1 MVWLKACPRCQ
12 RGGLKLDSDMYGKF
26 VQCVQC
32 GFIKELNPAPLAVA
46 QPIPTPGPAPVG
58 MTETKQPVA
67 A

>member
-12 RGGLKLDSDMYGKF
+12 RGDLKLDSDMYGKF

-32 GFIKELNPAPLAVA
+32 GFIKELNPVPAAAA
-46 QPIPTPGPAPVG
+46 QPIKSPVRA
-58 MTETKQPVA
+58 TETRQPVA